1 MRSRRSAWP
10 VLVLA
15 CLAVVVL
22 AACATIEEDDQS
34 SAPTTN
40 ALTLSQGC
48 DEAFRDAAEVS
59 ASQRDPEDLN
69 PAVRACGSFEEWIS
83 GSEKHPD
90 ALGGI
95 PPLLFLRN
103 TCQFSFALAGAPL
116 CELAQFND

>member
-1 MRSRRSAWP
+1 MKRKRQSPAP
-10 VLVLA
+10 
-15 CLAVVVL
+15 
-22 AACATIEEDDQS
+22 ATG
-34 SAPTTN
+34 

-59 ASQRDPEDLN
+59 ASQRDPDDLN
-69 PAVRACGSFEEWIS
+69 PAVRACGSFKEWIA

-90 ALGGI
+90 ALDGI

-103 TCQFSFALAGAPL
+103 TCQFSFDLAGAPL